1 MKAAWVNLGSSLTLV
16 DESGEHRGTIITLD
30 KQTHQRSLRA
40 LYDPPV
46 VIYTE
51 GCKMLQKARIDLK
64 TA

>member
-1 MKAAWVNLGSSLTLV
+1 MRAAWINLSTGYQLI
-16 DESGEHRGTIITLD
+16 DDCGAHRGTIITLD

-51 GCKMLQKARIDLK
+51 GYKILHKGVNDRK

>member
-1 MKAAWVNLGSSLTLV
+1 MKAAWINLGTGYELI
-16 DESGEHRGTIITLD
+16 DDSGAHRGTIITLD

-51 GCKMLQKARIDLK
+51 GCKMLQKVRIDLK

>member
-1 MKAAWVNLGSSLTLV
+1 MRAAWINLVTGYQLV
-16 DESGEHRGTIITLD
+16 DDCGAHRGTIITLD

-51 GCKMLQKARIDLK
+51 GCNILHKGQNDLK

>member
-1 MKAAWVNLGSSLTLV
+1 LRAAWINLGSKYMLM
-16 DESGEHRGTIITLD
+16 DDCGAHRGTIITLD
-30 KQTHQRSLRA
+30 KQTYQRSLRA

-51 GCKMLQKARIDLK
+51 GSKLLHKGDIDRK

>member
-1 MKAAWVNLGSSLTLV
+1 MRAAWINLGTGYQLV
-16 DESGEHRGTIITLD
+16 DDCGAHRGTIITLD

-40 LYDPPV
+40 LYEPPV

-51 GCKMLQKARIDLK
+51 GCKILHRGANDLK

>member
-1 MKAAWVNLGSSLTLV
+1 MRAAWINLGSTYMLL
-16 DESGEHRGTIITLD
+16 DDYGAHRGTIITMD

-51 GCKMLQKARIDLK
+51 GCKLLHKGGIDLK
-64 TA
+64 SA

>member
-1 MKAAWVNLGSSLTLV
+1 MKAAWVNFGTGYKLI
-16 DESGEHRGTIITLD
+16 DDSGVHRGTIITLD

-40 LYDPPV
+40 LYEPPV

-51 GCKMLQKARIDLK
+51 GCKMLQKDRINLK